1 MIFTPTKLAGAWTI
15 DMTWST
21 DSRGSFGRTFC
32 ERELAERGLTSRFPQ
47 HSASRSSRKATLRG
61 MHFQRAPHGEVKI
74 VSCHKGAIW
83 DAIID
88 LRPDS
93 TTYKQW
99 QGFELTADNRR
110 QLYVPEGFAHGQLS
124 LCDDTEVHYLISN
137 FYEPAAAS
145 GVRFDDPSFEID
157 WPVKPAVVSERDAGW
172 PLFA

>member
-1 MIFTPTKLAGAWTI
+1 MIFTPTKLPGAWAI
-15 DMTWST
+15 DTTWAT

-32 ERELAERGLTSRFPQ
+32 ERELAERGLATRFPQ
-47 HSASRSSRKATLRG
+47 HSASRSSAKATLRG

-88 LRPDS
+88 LRPES
-93 TTYKQW
+93 PTFKQW
-99 QGFELTADNRR
+99 QGFELTAENRR
-110 QLYVPEGFAHGQLS
+110 QLYVPEGFAHGQIS
-124 LCDDTEVHYLISN
+124 LCDDTEVHYLISS

-145 GVRFDDPSFEID
+145 GVRFDDPSFGID
-157 WPVKPAVVSERDAGW
+157 WPLKPAVVSERDAGW